1 MVARWYTVQVYS
13 GAEDKVL
20 AAIEEHAEKE
30 GLADAIEDVL
40 FPKEEVIVVLK
51 GKKYNR
57 QKSFLPGY
65 IFIKME
71 MSDQIWQMIKSL
83 PNVSQ
88 LLGDGG
94 KPQPVS
100 QAEIDRIRGQ
110 VEEGVK
116 VPRTI
121 VSFEIGETVKITEG
135 PFADFSGA
143 VEEVDAD
150 KSKLKVSVSIF
161 GRATPVEIEFSQ
173 VEK

>member
-71 MSDQIWQMIKSL
+71 MSDQIWQMIK
-83 PNVSQ
+83 
-88 LLGDGG
+88 
-94 KPQPVS
+94 
-100 QAEIDRIRGQ
+100 
-110 VEEGVK
+110 
-116 VPRTI
+116 
-121 VSFEIGETVKITEG
+121 
-135 PFADFSGA
+135 
-143 VEEVDAD
+143 
-150 KSKLKVSVSIF
+150 
-161 GRATPVEIEFSQ
+161 
-173 VEK
+173 

>member
-1 MVARWYTVQVYS
+1 M
-13 GAEDKVL
+13 
-20 AAIEEHAEKE
+20 
-30 GLADAIEDVL
+30 
-40 FPKEEVIVVLK
+40 
-51 GKKYNR
+51 
-57 QKSFLPGY
+57 
-65 IFIKME
+65 
-71 MSDQIWQMIKSL
+71 